1 MEKDLDFLNYMYK
14 NAQMGIIGI
23 DNVIDKAKGKQ
34 LKTLLEKQRVQY
46 EEICNEAEKLLK
58 KEDGT
63 VEGINTMAR
72 VSTTFMANMEM
83 AKEPNDSCI
92 AKMMIEG
99 TNKGI
104 IEINEKLNN
113 IPNIPKKIIDLAKKL
128 LKTEQNNL
136 EELKKY
142 L

>member
-1 MEKDLDFLNYMYK
+1 MEKDLNFLNYMYQ

-23 DNVIDKAKGKQ
+23 DNIISKVKGKQ
-34 LKTLLEKQRVQY
+34 LKTLLEKQKVQY
-46 EEICNEAEKLLK
+46 EEICNQAIDLLNQEEADIKSVK
-58 KEDGT
+58 T
-63 VEGINTMAR
+63 IAR
-72 VSTTFMANMEM
+72 VSTTFMSNLEFT
-83 AKEPNDSCI
+83 KDPNDSSV
-92 AKMMIEG
+92 AKMMKEG

-113 IPNIPKKIIDLAKKL
+113 IPNIPKKVKDLAKKL
-128 LKTEQNNL
+128 LKTEEKNL

>member
-23 DNVIDKAKGKQ
+23 DNVIGKVKGKQ

-46 EEICNEAEKLLK
+46 EDICNQATELLK

-72 VSTTFMANMEM
+72 VSTTFMVNMEM

-113 IPNIPKKIIDLAKKL
+113 IPNIPKKIVDLAKRL

>member
-23 DNVIDKAKGKQ
+23 DNVIGKVKGKQ

-46 EEICNEAEKLLK
+46 EEVCNQATELLK
-58 KEDGT
+58 KEEADIQG
-63 VEGINTMAR
+63 VNTMAR
-72 VSTTFMANMEM
+72 VSTTFMANMELS
-83 AKEPNDSCI
+83 KEPNDSCI

-113 IPNIPKKIIDLAKKL
+113 IPNIPKKIVDLAKRL

>member
-14 NAQMGIIGI
+14 NAKMGIVGI
-23 DNVIDKAKGKQ
+23 DDVLPKAKAKEMKDILYNQ
-34 LKTLLEKQRVQY
+34 KLDYESICKEVEKILKRKEAKV
-46 EEICNEAEKLLK
+46 EELNL
-58 KEDGT
+58 
-63 VEGINTMAR
+63 
-72 VSTTFMANMEM
+72 M
-83 AKEPNDSCI
+83 AKVGSSFMSSLKLAEDNSDSMI

-113 IPNIPKKIIDLAKKL
+113 IPNISKETKRIANKL
-128 LKTEQNNL
+128 LKIEQNNSS
-136 EELKKY
+136 ELKKY

>member
-1 MEKDLDFLNYMYK
+1 MEKDLNFLNYMYQ

-23 DNVIDKAKGKQ
+23 DNIISKVKGKQ
-34 LKTLLEKQRVQY
+34 LKTLLEKQKVQY
-46 EEICNEAEKLLK
+46 EEICNQAIDLLNQEEADIKSVK
-58 KEDGT
+58 T
-63 VEGINTMAR
+63 IAR
-72 VSTTFMANMEM
+72 VSTTFMSNLEFT
-83 AKEPNDSCI
+83 KDPNDSSV

-113 IPNIPKKIIDLAKKL
+113 IPNIPKKVKDLAKKL
-128 LKTEQNNL
+128 LKTEEKNL